1 MESNPVFF
9 TNPKWE
15 LVIVMIMI
23 KMAIITLARQMWF
36 VDIVVEKDFKQR
48 SNGILQ
54 ILIGRS
60 CLILEVSAV
69 VKGM

>member
-9 TNPKWE
+9 TNQKWE
-15 LVIVMIMI
+15 LVIIMIVI
-23 KMAIITLARQMWF
+23 KMAVIILARWMWF

-48 SNGILQ
+48 SKGISQ
-54 ILIGRS
+54 ILMGKR
-60 CLILEVSAV
+60 CLTLEVSAV

>member
-9 TNPKWE
+9 TNQKWE
-15 LVIVMIMI
+15 LVIVMIVI
-23 KMAIITLARQMWF
+23 KMAVIILARWMWF
-36 VDIVVEKDFKQR
+36 VDIVVEKDFEQR
-48 SNGILQ
+48 SKGILQ

-69 VKGM
+69 VKDM